1 MSNFK
6 SFLIFIVVL
15 VVLLWLMPMIKVDAI
30 GDFFEKLI
38 KPLGVPLS
46 IAIGLRFG
54 LLKYK
59 EFSRK
64 DEP

>member
-1 MSNFK
+1 
-6 SFLIFIVVL
+6 
-15 VVLLWLMPMIKVDAI
+15 MPNIKVEII

-38 KPLGVPLS
+38 KPLGVPIS
-46 IAIGLRFG
+46 MAIGLRFG

-64 DEP
+64 EEP

>member
-1 MSNFK
+1 
-6 SFLIFIVVL
+6 IFIVVL